1 MATYA
6 NYKPSNIPW
15 GGDIPSHWN
24 VVRLKYRCSLKG
36 RIGWNGLKS
45 EEFKED
51 AYAYLVTGQDF
62 VGKDIDWS
70 KCYQIDQWRYDE
82 DPFIQLQDGDLLI
95 TKDGTIGKVAQVVNL
110 DKPACLNSGI
120 FVLKQLKGAFTQE
133 YLYWTLVSTQLLDFT
148 NYNSGGSTTIQHLY
162 QNVFENMPLIIP
174 PLEEQK
180 DITQYLDSHCGSID
194 KVIATQEQR
203 ITLLLELKQ
212 SIVTAAVTKGL
223 NKNVH
228 LRESNVDGLGLIPEG
243 WEVVKTLYVLEMPIT
258 DGPHETPMLYDEGIP
273 FISAEA
279 ISSGYINFD
288 NMRGYISKEYYDLCC
303 KKYVPRKND
312 IYMIKS
318 GATTGRTAIVDTDE
332 VFTIWSPLAVY
343 RADNSKITP
352 RFLLH
357 LLRSDYVQK
366 QVETNWSYGTQQN
379 IGMRVLEHI
388 KIPVPPIKEQHE
400 IAEYLD
406 NKCSSIDSAIAKA
419 QQEIGLLKEY
429 KQKVIADAVTGKI
442 KVYNL

>member
-15 GGDIPSHWN
+15 VGDIPSHWN

-180 DITQYLDSHCGSID
+180 VITQYLDQKCGSID
-194 KVIATQEQR
+194 KVISAQEKR
-203 ITLLLELKQ
+203 VEYLTELKNR
-212 SIVTAAVTKGL
+212 IITDAVTKGI
-223 NKNVH
+223 NPDAAMKNSGVEWIGDIPNH
-228 LRESNVDGLGLIPEG
+228 WNVMPFKRCMRIYNGADYKHIESDIDNGYPVLGSGGVFAYALEYMYDGEALLLGRKGTIDRPL
-243 WEVVKTLYVLEMPIT
+243 
-258 DGPHETPMLYDEGIP
+258 
-273 FISAEA
+273 
-279 ISSGYINFD
+279 YINGKFWTVD
-288 NMRGYISKEYYDLCC
+288 TMYYSVPLKNAYC
-303 KKYVPRKND
+303 KYVYYQALNFPFKR
-312 IYMIKS
+312 YYT
-318 GATTGRTAIVDTDE
+318 ATALPSMTARDLNEYPICLPPYQEQVQIVAYIE
-332 VFTIWSPLAVY
+332 AKISP
-343 RADNSKITP
+343 I
-352 RFLLH
+352 
-357 LLRSDYVQK
+357 
-366 QVETNWSYGTQQN
+366 E
-379 IGMRVLEHI
+379 
-388 KIPVPPIKEQHE
+388 
-400 IAEYLD
+400 
-406 NKCSSIDSAIAKA
+406 SAIAKA
-419 QQEIGLLKEY
+419 KREIELLKEF
-429 KQKVIADAVTGKI
+429 KQSIITDAVTGKI